1 MKRAFAT
8 ITLAIV
14 FAAIGSPRGVLAEK
28 LHLQASFTVAF
39 AATANSPPVAYCG
52 GPALDYKV
60 EAHGDG
66 YSSLGAL
73 VFFLQKTIGGANGHG
88 CLTLSTPDGDSL
100 FATYDLTEGQPNANN
115 FVTDVSGTLTF
126 TGGTGLFKGAKG
138 KATFTAVF
146 GQGIGFYVVDGK
158 VGVGRAD

>member
-60 EAHGDG
+60 EGTATVTHRSAPW
-66 YSSLGAL
+66 SSSSKRRSAG
-73 VFFLQKTIGGANGHG
+73 
-88 CLTLSTPDGDSL
+88 PM
-100 FATYDLTEGQPNANN
+100 
-115 FVTDVSGTLTF
+115 
-126 TGGTGLFKGAKG
+126 GTGASL
-138 KATFTAVF
+138 
-146 GQGIGFYVVDGK
+146 
-158 VGVGRAD
+158 

>member
-1 MKRAFAT
+1 M
-8 ITLAIV
+8 
-14 FAAIGSPRGVLAEK
+14 
-28 LHLQASFTVAF
+28 
-39 AATANSPPVAYCG
+39 AYCG

-115 FVTDVSGTLTF
+115 FVTDASGTLTF
-126 TGGTGLFKGAKG
+126 TGGTGLFKDAKG

-158 VGVGRAD
+158 VFAGRGD